1 MFYLIEV
8 YMDYFTILQNID
20 IDMPQIMLFRKA
32 NLPVL
37 MTDQIPMTA
46 RRAMRLI
53 TYGRPFLGNSV

>member
-1 MFYLIEV
+1 
-8 YMDYFTILQNID
+8 MDYFTILQNID

-46 RRAMRLI
+46 RRTMSLI